1 MNQALFV
8 DDIPVPGALF
18 ALTLRSPAAKG
29 RLKEIRF
36 PRLPSGYIPVRA
48 EDIPGKNQL
57 EELPVPI
64 LASESVSY
72 IGEPVAL
79 LLGPNKAKLEEFA
92 GLSQVEVEPEPPFFS
107 AYSAPPELILARR
120 DITLGDPGKAFEEAK
135 AVVNGIY
142 RTGIQEHWYSD
153 SQGAVAEILR
163 DESGKENFLIHTAT
177 QWPFHVKR
185 SAAALLGLSPSR
197 VEVEPARIGLH
208 LDGKIW
214 YPSLLACH
222 AALGAYLTKRP
233 VKIILTRDEDF
244 RYTPKRCG
252 SEIRIR
258 SALGEKGQILATEIQ
273 VIADLGAQ
281 GVFTEEILDR
291 MCLGALGT
299 YKIPHIRI
307 EGIAVK
313 TNVPPG
319 GPFAG
324 FGLSQGFF
332 AMERHVSHI
341 ADTLRQDPG
350 EWRKAYFFNN
360 IRKLTIGVPLK
371 DTVPLE
377 ALLDTTA
384 AMSDYHRK
392 WASYE
397 LLRLHRRKHGDWR
410 AEESFENEVFRGI
423 GIATAYQGSGFLH
436 GEYDLG
442 SCSVEL
448 TLEKDGSLEIKTSMV
463 SSNREHTLLWKNTA
477 AEILAIETASVRVV
491 TDNTRT
497 SPDSGPAALSR
508 NVMVIT
514 RLVER
519 VCEAIRKQRFRD
531 PLPITISRSYRPAK
545 MNGWEGKPIDGNALA
560 RLGWGAAAVEVEID
574 PVEYIPNIRGIWLGI
589 DGGRILSEAK
599 ARRSL
604 FHSTL
609 YALGWASREYLMY
622 KEGRIPLEQIHRY
635 GLPVPGEIP
644 PVHID
649 FIRNNA
655 ASPKGIEE
663 LPFSCVPAAYVQ
675 AVSQAMDHPFE
686 KIPLG
691 ALDIWEAE
699 KLKKA
704 EVPV

>member
-1 MNQALFV
+1 MEKALFV
-8 DDIPVPGALF
+8 DDIPIKGAIF
-18 ALTLRSPAAKG
+18 ALTLRSPAARG
-29 RLKEIRF
+29 RLTGISS
-36 PRLPSGYIPVRA
+36 PRLPAGYTLIQA
-48 EDIPGKNQL
+48 GDIPGKNQL

-79 LLGPNKAKLEEFA
+79 LLGPDKAELEKYA
-92 GLSQVEVEPEPPFFS
+92 GLSQVEVEPQPPSFS
-107 AYSAPPELILARR
+107 ASSLSPESILARR
-120 DITLGDPGKAFEEAK
+120 DITLGDPGRAFEEAK
-135 AVVNGIY
+135 TVVNGTY

-153 SQGAVAEILR
+153 PQGAAAEISR

-185 SAAALLGLSPSR
+185 SVAALLGLPQNQ

-233 VKIILTRDEDF
+233 VKIILSRDEDF
-244 RYTPKRCG
+244 YYTPKRCG

-258 SALGEKGQILATEIQ
+258 SALGEKGQILGTEIQ
-273 VIADLGAQ
+273 VIVDMGAQ
-281 GVFTEEILDR
+281 GVFTGEILDR
-291 MCLGALGT
+291 ICLGALGT
-299 YKIPHIRI
+299 YKIPNIRI
-307 EGIAVK
+307 EGIAAK

-332 AMERHVSHI
+332 AMERHISHI

-350 EWRKAYFFNN
+350 EWRKAHFFNN
-360 IRKLTIGVPLK
+360 TKKLTIGVPLK
-371 DTVPLE
+371 EAVPLE
-377 ALLDTTA
+377 GLLDTTA
-384 AMSDYHRK
+384 AMSDYNRK

-397 LLRLHRRKHGDWR
+397 LLRLHRRKHGGWK
-410 AEESFENEVFRGI
+410 AEKTFQNEVLRGI
-423 GIATAYQGSGFLH
+423 GIAAAYQGSGFLH
-436 GEYDLG
+436 AEYDLG

-448 TLEKDGSLEIKTSMV
+448 TLGKDGSLEIKTSMV

-477 AEILAIETASVRVV
+477 AEILAIETESVRVV

-519 VCEAIRKQRFRD
+519 SCQAIRKQRFRD

-545 MNGWEGKPIDGNALA
+545 INGWEGKPIDGNALL

-574 PVEYIPNIRGIWLGI
+574 PIEYIPEIRGIWLGI
-589 DGGRILSEAK
+589 DGGRILSEPK
-599 ARRSL
+599 ARRSI

-609 YALGWASREYLMY
+609 HALGWASREYLVY
-622 KEGRIPLEQIHRY
+622 KDGKIPLEQIHRY
-635 GLPVPGEIP
+635 GIPVPQEIP

-649 FIRNNA
+649 FIWNNA
-655 ASPKGIEE
+655 AAPKGIEE

-699 KLKKA
+699 KLKA
-704 EVPV
+704 REVPV

>member
-1 MNQALFV
+1 MEQALFV
-8 DDIPVPGALF
+8 DDIPVKGALF
-18 ALTLRSPAAKG
+18 ALTLRSPSAKG
-29 RLKEIRF
+29 RLKGISF
-36 PRLPSGYIPVRA
+36 PRLASGYTPVRA
-48 EDIPGKNQL
+48 EDIPVKNQL

-64 LASESVSY
+64 LASGSVSY

-79 LLGPNKAKLEEFA
+79 LLGPDKAKLEEYA
-92 GLSQVEVEPEPPFFS
+92 ALSQVEVDPEPPSFS
-107 AYSAPPELILARR
+107 AYPASPESILARR
-120 DITLGDPGKAFEEAK
+120 DITLGDPAKAFEAAK
-135 AVVNGIY
+135 TVVSGIY

-153 SQGAVAEILR
+153 PQGAVAEISR
-163 DESGKENFLIHTAT
+163 DESGKDTFLIHTAT
-177 QWPFHVKR
+177 QWPFQVKR
-185 SAAALLGLSPSR
+185 SVAAHLGLAPDQ

-258 SALGEKGQILATEIQ
+258 SALGEKGQILGTEIQ
-273 VIADLGAQ
+273 VIAGLGAQ

-332 AMERHVSHI
+332 AMERHISHI
-341 ADTLRQDPG
+341 ADTLRLDPG
-350 EWRKAYFFNN
+350 EWRKAHFFNT
-360 IRKLTIGVPLK
+360 IKKLTIGVPLR
-371 DTVPLE
+371 DAVSLE
-377 ALLDTTA
+377 VLLDTAA

-392 WASYE
+392 WAAYE
-397 LLRLHRRKHGDWR
+397 LLRLHRRKHGDWK
-410 AEESFENEVFRGI
+410 AGKSFQNETLRGI
-423 GIATAYQGSGFLH
+423 GIATAYQGNGFLH
-436 GEYDLG
+436 TEYDLG

-448 TLEKDGSLEIKTSMV
+448 TLGKDGSLEIKTSMV

-477 AEILAIETASVRVV
+477 AKILSLETASVRVV

-514 RLVER
+514 RLVEKS
-519 VCEAIRKQRFRD
+519 CEAIRKQRFRD

-545 MNGWEGKPIDGNALA
+545 INGWEGKPIDGNALL
-560 RLGWGAAAVEVEID
+560 RLGWGTAAVEVEID
-574 PVEYIPNIRGIWLGI
+574 PVEYIPKIRGIWLGI
-589 DGGRILSEAK
+589 DGGRILSETK

-604 FHSTL
+604 LQSTFH
-609 YALGWASREYLMY
+609 ALGWASREYLVY
-622 KEGRIPLEQIHRY
+622 KDGKLPLEQIHRY
-635 GLPVPGEIP
+635 GIPVPQEMP

-649 FIRNNA
+649 FIWNNA
-655 ASPKGIEE
+655 AVPKGIEE

-675 AVSQAMDHPFE
+675 AVSQAVDHPFE

-691 ALDIWEAE
+691 ARDIWEAE
-699 KLKKA
+699 KLKVQ